1 MRKLIVFLV
10 VVVLLIVGA
19 DRGAKYAAQSA
30 ISKQLASSYDLDP
43 APKVEIHGF
52 PFLTQAINGTYD
64 QIDVDIPEVTR
75 DNVRVQN
82 VHAEL
87 FGVRAP
93 ISEVISNARNI
104 TASRATG
111 TGLVPFDIVKKRL
124 PDGFKV
130 TESGGDLTLSGKARA
145 LGIHV
150 PVKAKLRL
158 SVGVEGVIAKP
169 TKIKVANGRVPGSVV
184 AGQLR
189 FVVPVQNLPMHLK
202 VRRVVVKP
210 KGIQISASANDV
222 RFTQS

>member
-30 ISKQLASSYDLDP
+30 ISKQLVSSYDLDP
-43 APKVEIHGF
+43 APEVEIHGF

-64 QIDVDIPEVTR
+64 QIDVDIPAVTR
-75 DNVRVQN
+75 DNVRVEN
-82 VHAEL
+82 VHTEL
-87 FGVRAP
+87 FGVHAP
-93 ISEVISNARNI
+93 ISQVINNAREI

-111 TGLVPFDIVKKRL
+111 TGLLPFDIVRKRL

-145 LGIHV
+145 LGMSV

-169 TKIKVANGRVPGSVV
+169 TKITVANGRVPDSVV

-202 VRRVVVKP
+202 VRHVSVEPNGIRV
-210 KGIQISASANDV
+210 SASASDV